1 MVGNLLLELKDL
13 KENEYIII
21 TDIMSKEESELLKE
35 VYANDEF

>member
-21 TDIMSKEESELLKE
+21 ADVISKEESELLKE
-35 VYANDEF
+35 VYVND